1 MRRFIRE
8 AENRLLHLYPK
19 EEVDSLIFRLISS
32 TCSLNRAQFILAKEE
47 LLSLEKREKLHFQLD
62 RLEKGEPL
70 QYILGE
76 TEFYGLTFN
85 VTSAVL
91 IPRPETEE
99 LIDLIVRENRSS
111 GLRVLD
117 IGTGSGCIAISLAA
131 NLKQS
136 IVQAWDISQDALSIA
151 QINAKKNNQ
160 TVEFYLNDVL
170 SYSGVEM
177 NGLFDIIVSNPP
189 YVCDNEKE
197 EMHQN
202 VLMHEPHLALFVP
215 NHDPLLFYRKIAQ
228 LAQSLLKPNGKI
240 YFEINQRFGVETL
253 KLLTELG
260 YKNSLLLPDI
270 FEKDRMIS
278 AER

>member
-1 MRRFIRE
+1 MRRFIKE
-8 AENRLLHLYPK
+8 AENRLLNLYPK

-32 TCSLNRAQFILAKEE
+32 TCCLNRAQFILAKDE
-47 LLSLEKREKLHFQLD
+47 LLSPEKREKLLFQLE

-76 TEFYGLTFN
+76 TEFYGLTFD
-85 VTSAVL
+85 VTPAVL

-99 LIDLIVRENRSS
+99 LIDLIVRENRFS

-131 NLKQS
+131 NLEQS
-136 IVQAWDISQDALSIA
+136 VVQAWDISQEALAIA
-151 QINAKKNNQ
+151 QKNAKKNNQ
-160 TVEFYLNDVL
+160 TVEFCLNDVL
-170 SYSGVEM
+170 SYSGEEM
-177 NGLFDIIVSNPP
+177 NGQFDIIVSNPP

-240 YFEINQRFGVETL
+240 YFEINQHFGAETL
-253 KLLTELG
+253 KLLTDLG

-270 FEKDRMIS
+270 FEKDRMVR